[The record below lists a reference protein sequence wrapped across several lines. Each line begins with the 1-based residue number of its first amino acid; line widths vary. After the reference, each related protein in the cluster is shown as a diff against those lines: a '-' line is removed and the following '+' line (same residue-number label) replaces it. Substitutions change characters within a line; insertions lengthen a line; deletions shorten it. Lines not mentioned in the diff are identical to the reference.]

1 MEYGSSHV
9 CVLGI
14 GHLAA
19 AVRVRLRHLTPLVC
33 DPDCN
38 INLERPALFLA
49 CSDFENTSLRRALG
63 ERARKDRC
71 AIVFACLV
79 GDSVRVGPLIS
90 SCSQHKSTSRYLTRS
105 WDFSR
110 RDTSMFFA
118 RGGEWVAHSADTRGT
133 HMAQI
138 GATFVV
144 GELAKV
150 LSDLRR
156 SLPVAR
162 VTKNDAPTNFSEWVF
177 ARGSADDGGSDDDPS
192 FVAMTDGTLVAVDG
206 WQEVCGFPARTWHP
220 GGIGGR

>member
-1 MEYGSSHV
+1 M
-9 CVLGI
+9 

-63 ERARKDRC
+63 ERARKDCC
-71 AIVFACLV
+71 AVLFACLV

-90 SCSQHKSTSRYLTRS
+90 SCPQHKSTSRYLTRS

-110 RDTSMFFA
+110 RDTSVLFA
-118 RGGEWVAHSADTRGT
+118 RGGEWAARSADTRGT

-156 SLPVAR
+156 SLPAAR
-162 VTKNDAPTNFSEWVF
+162 VTKNDAPTNFSQW
-177 ARGSADDGGSDDDPS
+177 ASPSNGGGSEDAPS

-206 WQEVCGFPARTWHP
+206 WREVCGFPERTWHP
-220 GGIGGR
+220 GGIGSR